1 MCIDSQSYS
10 EYGVKQSGILC
21 NGIDA
26 YGEVGFSLSAK
37 GSGERTKKSTRL
49 DSLDPMQ
56 STHQ

>member
-49 DSLDPMQ
+49 D
-56 STHQ
+56 